1 LKRTREDVVVFN
13 QFEEFGNYLWHHEV
27 TGSAMEEVL
36 AEIMKP
42 EDKYFGVSLTS
53 GSAGTLGSG
62 DYLKK
67 IFPQS
72 KIAFARLNNARPSFT
87 TGSAITGSKA

>member
-1 LKRTREDVVVFN
+1 VPWKK
-13 QFEEFGNYLWHHEV
+13 
-27 TGSAMEEVL
+27 VL

-62 DYLKK
+62 GLSKEN
-67 IFPQS
+67 FPAKQNC
-72 KIAFARLNNARPSFT
+72 RLR
-87 TGSAITGSKA
+87 G